1 MKGAVLLEIETT
13 ESKSHRPGGRFRKKR
28 YNFAMVSNAA
38 LQDPKLSLKA
48 KGLYSLI
55 QSLITLDNDVYKWQ
69 IMRFCQ
75 EGERAFESAWKELKE
90 KGYLK
95 VIKMRDPLKNIFF
108 YEYELLET
116 KVTCSVQDIQKL
128 ST

>member
-1 MKGAVLLEIETT
+1 MIDIET
-13 ESKSHRPGGRFRKKR
+13 SRHKPGGKFRKKR
-28 YNFAMVSNAA
+28 YNFAMVSNSA

-48 KGLYSLI
+48 KGLYGLI

-69 IMRFCQ
+69 IMKFCQ
-75 EGERAFESAWKELKE
+75 EGERAFESSWKELKE

-95 VIKMRDPLKNIFF
+95 VIRMRDPVRNVFY
-108 YEYELLET
+108 YEYELLEM
-116 KVTCSVQDIQKL
+116 KVECDVQNIQKL

>member
-1 MKGAVLLEIETT
+1 MGIENA
-13 ESKSHRPGGRFRKKR
+13 KSNSHKSGGRFRKKR
-28 YNFAMVSNAA
+28 YNFSMVSNSV

-48 KGLYSLI
+48 KGLYSVI

-69 IMRFCQ
+69 IMKFCQ
-75 EGERAFESAWKELKE
+75 EGETAFENAWKELKE

-95 VIKMRDPLKNIFF
+95 VSKMRDPVTNVFF
-108 YEYELLET
+108 YEYDLLEI
-116 KVTCSVQDIQKL
+116 KEIQEF